1 LNSSS
6 RKRNAMEHKQKNDI
20 ERSVLRKNVRLVLK
34 LDREHQLLR
43 TNIKRVNYSTVSSQ
57 NTVFT
62 HQPAFLCVCLYN
74 MCNA

>member
-62 HQPAFLCVCLYN
+62 PACVSLCVSLQH
-74 MCNA
+74 A